1 MRLRSDIVVS
11 ALIRR
16 VFSQGGFAAVAR
28 KGADA
33 AGAIFVRQ
41 LFRDGLE
48 TLYGPAPQSFMIDE
62 NSDGDRLF
70 EIRLARN
77 EPAELDALV
86 EREARFDGDLWV
98 VEIETDEIGS
108 LVTVAGG

>member
-1 MRLRSDIVVS
+1 MRLRSDIVIS

-28 KGADA
+28 KGSDA

-41 LFRDGLE
+41 RFRDGLE
-48 TLYGPAPQSFMIDE
+48 TLYGPAPQSFVTDDD
-62 NSDGDRLF
+62 SDGDRIF
-70 EIRLARN
+70 EIRLART
-77 EPAELDALV
+77 EPEALDALI
-86 EREARFDGDLWV
+86 EREARFDADLWV